1 MRFLDA
7 FEFCRSFAPFDAV
20 VQLKT
25 RPKRRRSASVL
36 LVLLPKA
43 ACAVHRVEVILLL
56 KRACPFQLEKL
67 QYFLA
72 S

>member
-1 MRFLDA
+1 VRFFDA
-7 FEFCRSFAPFDAV
+7 LGFCRSFAPFDAL

-25 RPKRRRSASVL
+25 RRLYTGPKRRRSASAL

-43 ACAVHRVEVILLL
+43 ACAVHRVKVILLP

-67 QYFLA
+67 
-72 S
+72 